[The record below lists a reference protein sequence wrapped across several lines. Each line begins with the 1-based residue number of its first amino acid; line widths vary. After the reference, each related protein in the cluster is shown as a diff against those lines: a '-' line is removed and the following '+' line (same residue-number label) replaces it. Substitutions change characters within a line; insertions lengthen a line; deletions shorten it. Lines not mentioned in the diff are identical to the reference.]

1 MIPTEFFDAFK
12 DHLGK
17 RLDDILENTVIEQH
31 RSLKG
36 VRENEGTDG
45 KRKTEYVFIFE
56 DGARVIVK

>member
-17 RLDDILENTVIEQH
+17 RLDDILENTVIVQH

-36 VRENEGTDG
+36 VRENEGADV
-45 KRKTEYVFIFE
+45 KPKTEYVFIFE
-56 DGARVIVK
+56 DGSRVIVK